1 VLLVNRGAAAR
12 TTAVTMNGAS
22 ATPTRVRVFDTPT
35 AGIADV
41 TPSRLVT
48 VPALSIVLVDL

>member
-1 VLLVNRGAAAR
+1 
-12 TTAVTMNGAS
+12 
-22 ATPTRVRVFDTPT
+22 VFDTPT